1 MKTERKVK
9 SKSDIINHL
18 NKMYKPFGA
27 EIEEIKFKHVG
38 MDERIGWETYY
49 VLQRFKDPLIV
60 KLFGNL
66 VILVLFRFNDPCI
79 IKLSGNLVSL
89 VYPRSKDL

>member
-1 MKTERKVK
+1 MRYRDHKGSLRESMKTERKVK

-49 VLQRFKDPLIV
+49 VLQRFK
-60 KLFGNL
+60 GN
-66 VILVLFRFNDPCI
+66 
-79 IKLSGNLVSL
+79 
-89 VYPRSKDL
+89 KDFTVAGMSDGCFDE